1 MVRLK
6 SVVAKQWLTF
16 QKPMQAIEAAI
27 EGGLERVEAGAQ
39 GEHKIQRG
47 YLPSPT
53 YSSHYMTDP
62 EASHVIENFL
72 HRERMQIA
80 YAIEACKAED
90 SPYRDPPVEPETDP
104 LVAATIAAATF
115 RMSPLSF

>member
-1 MVRLK
+1 MAWSELRQGPK
-6 SVVAKQWLTF
+6 GSTRF
-16 QKPMQAIEAAI
+16 
-27 EGGLERVEAGAQ
+27 RGATC
-39 GEHKIQRG
+39 
-47 YLPSPT
+47 PSPT

-90 SPYRDPPVEPETDP
+90 SPYRDPPVEPEIDP

-115 RMSPLSF
+115 RMAPLSF